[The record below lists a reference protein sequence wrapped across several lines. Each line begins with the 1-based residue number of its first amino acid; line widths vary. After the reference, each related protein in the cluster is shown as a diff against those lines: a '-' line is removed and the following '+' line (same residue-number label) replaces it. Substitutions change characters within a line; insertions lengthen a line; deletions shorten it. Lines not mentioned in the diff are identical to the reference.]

1 MEIQMNRLNV
11 IILSLLCLTNYAN
24 AATYRYYSNSDV
36 IGKIQYHRISNRDTW
51 ESIAY
56 YYDVGYLELR
66 RANPQIKS
74 LSKNRGKTLL
84 IPTQHILPEKSLRSG
99 IVVNLSE
106 KRVYY
111 FVNDRT
117 VVTYPVAVGRSG
129 WKSPSFN
136 GYVSRKKVGPT
147 WNVPKSIAD
156 HHYNKYGEHLPK
168 SIPPGPD
175 NPLGNYAIYTS
186 KARILI
192 HGTNNE
198 ALIGKEVSSGC
209 IRMFNRNIAELHA
222 LVSIKDPV
230 YFITDDE
237 KIGIKNGYVYY
248 EKTRPYRHGDP
259 IHVYKLIDQMN
270 AQGYSLQVDRELVK
284 EALKR
289 NTVTPVA
296 IGVVRY

>member
-1 MEIQMNRLNV
+1 MNRFYV
-11 IILSLLCLTNYAN
+11 IILSISCLVNYAE

-36 IGKIQYHRISNRDTW
+36 VGRIQYHRISNRDTW

-84 IPTQHILPEKSLRSG
+84 IPTQHILPEKSLRKG

-111 FVNDRT
+111 FVNERT

-129 WKSPSFN
+129 WKSPSFS

-147 WNVPKSIAD
+147 WNVPKSIAA
-156 HHYNKYGEHLPK
+156 HHYKKYGEHLPK
-168 SIPPGPD
+168 SIPPGPN

-209 IRMFNRNIAELHA
+209 IRMFNRNIAELHS

-248 EKTRPYRHGDP
+248 EKTRPYRYGDP

-270 AQGYSLQVDRELVK
+270 AQGYQLQIDRKLVK
-284 EALKR
+284 DALKQ
-289 NTVTPVA
+289 NTGIPVA